1 MSRTEADGMER
12 ETELLAANRLGSVRE
27 MFTEDFA
34 HNPYDLMLDQTDT
47 LGQLNRRNSSF
58 AIALD
63 DPENSFISPRNNVFS
78 TCEDA
83 HRGGSYTAQ
92 YQYLAG
98 VEHAR
103 HVVKASEE

>member
-12 ETELLAANRLGSVRE
+12 QTELLAANRLGSVRE
-27 MFTEDFA
+27 TFTEDFA
-34 HNPYDLMLDQTDT
+34 HNPYDLMLDRTDT

-58 AIALD
+58 SVVLD
-63 DPENSFISPRNNVFS
+63 DPENTFISPRNNVFS